1 MSEPAE
7 GTPTKALNA
16 ASAPAPRR
24 GGCVGRFLSA
34 LLVIAITTLLSLT
47 GVALAYVYFL
57 DTPNQLGELRGRVAT
72 AEVQNAGL
80 RAENS
85 TMQTQVAD
93 LARAA
98 GANREALGELQQQKD
113 TLDGLREELETRAR
127 QNATVVAEARSSR
140 DAIALF
146 ATAEA
151 GRAGLIDDLK
161 RRSDRI
167 ERFLQRLSDISGDA
181 ALDLG
186 GDGSPAPP
194 TPTTL
199 PPEPPTPT
207 APPLS
212 NTPAP
217 TTTSAPSD
225 TPVPTATST
234 PNNTP
239 SSAPSETPTRR
250 PTATPQVTATP

>member
-7 GTPTKALNA
+7 APPTRALNPA
-16 ASAPAPRR
+16 QAPAPRR

-34 LLVIAITTLLSLT
+34 LLVIVITTSLSLI
-47 GVALAYVYFL
+47 GVVLAYVYFL
-57 DTPNQLGELRGRVAT
+57 ETPSQLAELRGRVGT
-72 AEVQNAGL
+72 AEVQSAGL

-85 TMQTQVAD
+85 AMQTQVAD
-93 LARAA
+93 LARQA
-98 GANREALGELQQQKD
+98 GANREALGELQQQKAA
-113 TLDGLREELETRAR
+113 LDNLREELETSAR

-167 ERFLQRLSDISGDA
+167 ERFLQRLSDISEDA

-186 GDGSPAPP
+186 GGGSPQPP
-194 TPTTL
+194 TPTA

-207 APPLS
+207 EPLPTNTPS
-212 NTPAP
+212 PAATSTPINTPAP
-217 TTTSAPSD
+217 TTTS
-225 TPVPTATST
+225 TPTST
-234 PNNTP
+234 PSP
-239 SSAPSETPTRR
+239 EPSETPARR
-250 PTATPQVTATP
+250 PTATPRVTPTP

>member
-7 GTPTKALNA
+7 GTPTRTLN
-16 ASAPAPRR
+16 SPPAPRR

-34 LLVIAITTLLSLT
+34 LLVILITTFLSLV

-57 DTPNQLGELRGRVAT
+57 QAPDQLAELRGRVAT
-72 AEVQNAGL
+72 AEVQNASL
-80 RAENS
+80 RGENS
-85 TMQTQVAD
+85 AMQTQVAD
-93 LARAA
+93 LAREA

-113 TLDGLREELETRAR
+113 ALDGLRAELESRAR

-167 ERFLQRLSDISGDA
+167 ERFLQRLSDISEDA
-181 ALDLG
+181 ALDIG
-186 GDGSPAPP
+186 VGSSPTVP
-194 TPTTL
+194 TPTAL
-199 PPEPPTPT
+199 PPEPPTSTTPPT
-207 APPLS
+207 DA
-212 NTPAP
+212 
-217 TTTSAPSD
+217 
-225 TPVPTATST
+225 PVPTITSIPTSLSPSAATST
-234 PNNTP
+234 PSGTP
-239 SSAPSETPTRR
+239 APEPSATPTRS
-250 PTATPQVTATP
+250 PTSTPRATPTP